1 MWPDAWVNGKDPE
14 APSRALDITGLLK
27 LGKLVKDADET
38 KTSSPEPRSKDAPL
52 VEVPPP
58 LPPPPPPSPQTES
71 KSVPPQQEKEDR
83 EVEGAG
89 YVRVFN
95 DPKEPPPEE
104 WVQEV
109 PGETEEET
117 KLRKEMLRYNMQ
129 EIGAVVAELNLEEEG
144 DYYGYEDDCSEEEGE
159 EDDDTEDED
168 KWGRTTRQVVTDN
181 YRREMEALE
190 QRLTGKVPT
199 RKEAAVEAT
208 ETPPPPPPP
217 AKAKAG
223 GKLNGKKSVSFSEH
237 LDIAPTPKPPSSA
250 RQPAATTFST
260 DRMDMAPDEN
270 DALPFLE
277 RLLERQEIAN
287 AGPTI
292 PIPNKTAIQGPKP
305 KAPSIFKREKAST
318 PSPLRQVE
326 TPPKLAKEAVRDS
339 ILELP
344 VEGTPTVPVQPPSS
358 LPSENASRPKAAKL
372 AGELSGPSLPSPPPA
387 IMSDFVVE
395 REPSFASQADPP
407 DELDPFTHR
416 QEVAAH
422 FYQLRSKMI
431 HQQGGFMETDEERAV
446 VPLDDGRPK
455 VSRFKAARLKGLGQ

>member
-1 MWPDAWVNGKDPE
+1 MCPDAWVNGKDPE

-27 LGKLVKDADET
+27 LGKLVEDADEK
-38 KTSSPEPRSKDAPL
+38 KTLPSPEPRSKDAPL

-58 LPPPPPPSPQTES
+58 PPPPQTES
-71 KSVPPQQEKEDR
+71 KSGPPQQEKEDR

-104 WVQEV
+104 WIQEV

-168 KWGRTTRQVVTDN
+168 KWGRTTRRVVTDN

-190 QRLTGKVPT
+190 QRLTGKVPA
-199 RKEAAVEAT
+199 RKGAVVEAT
-208 ETPPPPPPP
+208 ETPPPPLPP
-217 AKAKAG
+217 AKAKAA
-223 GKLNGKKSVSFSEH
+223 GKLNGKKSVAFSEH

-250 RQPAATTFST
+250 RQPATTTFST

-287 AGPTI
+287 AGPIT
-292 PIPNKTAIQGPKP
+292 PIPNKPAVQGPKP
-305 KAPSIFKREKAST
+305 KAPSIFKREKGST

-326 TPPKLAKEAVRDS
+326 TPPKLAKGAARDS

-344 VEGTPTVPVQPPSS
+344 VEGTPTVP
-358 LPSENASRPKAAKL
+358 
-372 AGELSGPSLPSPPPA
+372 GELPGPSLPSPPPA

-416 QEVAAH
+416 QELAAH

-431 HQQGGFMETDEERAV
+431 HQQGGFMETDEELAV

-455 VSRFKAARLKGLGQ
+455 ASRFKAARLKGLGQ